1 MNKPYVVIFTGEITP
16 FVDLATVQS
25 NLVLSTGM
33 TDAKAAK
40 LFGRGEVV
48 LKHYATTAEAERLA
62 DRFYQAGAL
71 CDIRDTRLAS
81 KNSGAE
87 VGGESS
93 LVRIL
98 KHFTGSGSRG
108 RDSSSKQKRA

>member
-25 NLVLSTGM
+25 NLVLSTRM
-33 TDAKAAK
+33 TDAKAAR

-48 LKHYATTAEAERLA
+48 LKHFATTAEAERLA
-62 DRFYQAGAL
+62 DKFYQAGAL

-98 KHFTGSGSRG
+98 KHFTGNGSHN
-108 RDSSSKQKRA
+108 SSSRKQKRA